1 MKFKN
6 MKIGSKLKLLITI
19 SIVFIIAAGG
29 TGYYYM
35 TQMANNTQ
43 TMYNNRLI
51 PIEQMKNIQI
61 NNRKIDTYIMEMM
74 VTKDVERTK
83 KLVENIYT
91 NLENTNLI
99 ISEYE
104 KGRSEKVLDE
114 INEYKQL
121 NQQYQTALEKA
132 VDYALENNNEKAY
145 EEFTNNVKPLRQ
157 SLGAIL
163 DELTEYNE
171 QQAMDLNSD
180 SHLNLKK
187 AVTIIA
193 GVIALSIGLCVL
205 YGFLTYRSIVIP
217 IKDLQRLMKK
227 TENGDLSGESQYISK
242 DEIGSLSRSYTTMM
256 QGLRTLIGEVR
267 ENSELLAAS
276 SEQLTASAEH
286 TSQATEHIV
295 ENIQE
300 MAKGAD
306 NQFESVGEM
315 SKTIDT
321 ISSGFDHISLNTK
334 NATDSSIKA
343 SNTAIKG
350 NEAIQHAI
358 QQMNAIN
365 EIVSK
370 LSQTVYGLGKRSGE
384 IDQIIN
390 VITDIASQT
399 NLLSLNAAIEAA
411 RAGENGKGFSVV
423 AQEVGKLA
431 DQSTVSANQISEL
444 ISTIQKETKNMIQSM
459 DKAKNEVS
467 TGIKL
472 VSQAGKS
479 FENIQQS
486 THDVVDQFKEVSNEV
501 DQMTANAQQM
511 VKEVKQIE
519 ETTKQSALVT
529 QNVSSA
535 TEEQLAAME
544 EISATSSSLSK
555 MADQLQQSVK
565 RFIV

>member
-6 MKIGSKLKLLITI
+6 MKIGNKLLLLITI
-19 SIVFIIAAGG
+19 SILFIFVVGG
-29 TGYYYM
+29 TGYFYM
-35 TQMANNTQ
+35 TQLANNTQ
-43 TMYNNRLI
+43 DMYSNRLI

-74 VTKDVERTK
+74 VTKDPERTK
-83 KLVENIYT
+83 KLVENIQT
-91 NLENTNLI
+91 NLEDNDKM

-104 KGRSEKVLDE
+104 KGRSEKILDQLE
-114 INEYKQL
+114 KYKQL
-121 NQQYQTALEKA
+121 NQQYQEALQGAIDE
-132 VDYALENNNEKAY
+132 ALNNNNEKAY
-145 EEFTNNVKPLRQ
+145 EEFTNNVKPLRK
-157 SLGAIL
+157 SLGEIL
-163 DELTEYNE
+163 DELTTYNE
-171 QQAMDLNSD
+171 QQAIDLNKD
-180 SHLNLKK
+180 SLLNLKK

-193 GVIALSIGLCVL
+193 SVIAISIGLCGF
-205 YGFLTYRSIVIP
+205 YGVFTYRSIVIP
-217 IKDLQRLMKK
+217 IKELQSLMKK
-227 TENGDLSGESQYISK
+227 AENGDLSVESMYVSR

-256 QGLRTLIGEVR
+256 QGLRTLIGEIR

-300 MAKGAD
+300 MTEGAD
-306 NQFESVGEM
+306 NQFESVEEM
-315 SKTIDT
+315 SKSIDV
-321 ISSGFDHISLNTK
+321 ISSGFDQISLNTRG
-334 NATDSSIKA
+334 AADSSIKA
-343 SNTAIKG
+343 SDTAVKG

-358 QQMNAIN
+358 QQMNTIN
-365 EIVSK
+365 DMVSK
-370 LSQTVYGLGKRSGE
+370 LSQTVYGLGKRSDE

-423 AQEVGKLA
+423 AHEVGKLA
-431 DQSTVSANQISEL
+431 DQSTVSANQISDL
-444 ISTIQKETKNMIQSM
+444 ISTIQKETKDMIQFM
-459 DKAKNEVS
+459 DKAQSEVS
-467 TGIKL
+467 TGINL

-486 THDVVDQFKEVSNEV
+486 TNDVVVQFKEVSNEV
-501 DQMTANAQQM
+501 DQMTANTQQI

-519 ETTKQSALVT
+519 EITKQSAIVT